1 MPSSSWFHRLFSI
14 VSDVHFLGEV
24 YPAAFLV
31 IYSYNGYGLTFCSRK
46 ESRLIFFL
54 RYKIVPT
61 VGKMGVTELL
71 CKASMST

>member
-46 ESRLIFFL
+46 ESNLIFYFL
-54 RYKIVPT
+54 RYKFVPT
-61 VGKMGVTELL
+61 VGKMGV

>member
-31 IYSYNGYGLTFCSRK
+31 IYSYNGYG
-46 ESRLIFFL
+46 
-54 RYKIVPT
+54 
-61 VGKMGVTELL
+61 
-71 CKASMST
+71 

>member
-31 IYSYNGYGLTFCSRK
+31 IIVIMDMAERFVVERK
-46 ESRLIFFL
+46 
-54 RYKIVPT
+54 
-61 VGKMGVTELL
+61 VG
-71 CKASMST
+71 